1 MHKEALEYAVKHV
14 YQHDECIKEI
24 LRNPQ
29 ILKPVSDAALAASNV
44 LRNGGKLLL
53 CGNGGSAADA
63 QHFAA
68 EFVVRLEDDRS
79 PLPAIAL
86 TTDSSLIT
94 ATANDYSFEDVFARQ
109 VQAFANST
117 DLLIAI
123 STSGNSQNVL
133 RAAKTAADMGCNV
146 FGLTGSDGG
155 KLEEASDYC
164 FKAPSKRTM
173 RVQELHALALHIFCS
188 IAEGQFLE

>member
-1 MHKEALEYAVKHV
+1 MHKRALEYAVKHV
-14 YQHDECIKEI
+14 YQHDECVKEL

-29 ILKPVSDAALAASNV
+29 TIKPVADAALAASKA
-44 LRNGGKLLL
+44 LRDGGKLLF

-68 EFVVRLEDDRS
+68 EFVVRLEDDRR

-94 ATANDYSFEDVFARQ
+94 AAANDYSFEDVFARQ
-109 VQAFANST
+109 VQALASSS

-133 RAAKTAADMGCNV
+133 KAAEAASDKGCVV
-146 FGLTGSDGG
+146 FGLTNADGG
-155 KLEEASDYC
+155 KLLEAADHC
-164 FKAPSKRTM
+164 FKAPSLRTM
-173 RVQELHALALHIFCS
+173 RVQELHSLALHIFCS